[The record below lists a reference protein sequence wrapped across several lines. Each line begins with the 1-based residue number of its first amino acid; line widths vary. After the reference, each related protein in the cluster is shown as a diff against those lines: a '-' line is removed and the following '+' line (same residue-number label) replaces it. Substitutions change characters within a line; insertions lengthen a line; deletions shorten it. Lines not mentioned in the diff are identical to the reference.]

1 VSDLARSLIAVEN
14 LNLGLR
20 LRAILQLV
28 VCESFRNR
36 KLILFFFS
44 IAGGP

>member
-1 VSDLARSLIAVEN
+1 LARCLAAVEN

-28 VCESFRNR
+28 VWESFR
-36 KLILFFFS
+36 IES
-44 IAGGP
+44 